1 MNSEIEAVCIKFF
14 DAEISYNEW
23 LGSITEI
30 IQREIDRRVEEE
42 LKWRESLG
50 KG

>member
-1 MNSEIEAVCIKFF
+1 MSEIEAICEKFF
-14 DAEISYNEW
+14 DAEISYDEW
-23 LGSITEI
+23 LESVTEI
-30 IQREIDRRVEEE
+30 IQKEIDRRVEEE

>member
-1 MNSEIEAVCIKFF
+1 MSKIRELCEKFF

-23 LGSITEI
+23 VALIE
-30 IQREIDRRVEEE
+30 EHFEEEVNRRVEEE
-42 LKWRESLG
+42 LQWRDNLG